1 MYATRP
7 KHENCTYAI
16 FIYVLEGG
24 GGVEVVLNLSFV
36 WNFFINHILQSPFV
50 QPQSPF
56 IVFEWKYIIVLC
68 LIIPPPPLSDKS
80 DQNSTYL
87 CCTWQSKR
95 NLWKGKPWVF
105 KQQRIMLLA
114 PLSGDLWPSSC
125 REWLV
130 VSCVLLSGCVR

>member
-50 QPQSPF
+50 HLQSPF
-56 IVFEWKYIIVLC
+56 MVFEWKYIIVLC
-68 LIIPPPPLSDKS
+68 LIIPPPLSDKS